1 MTLKQMKALVALQ
14 NELCERSQKIESD
27 DIFVYTIGIMIE
39 RWCMKN
45 KKSPAEMAKKL
56 YKRLR
61 RKR

>member
-1 MTLKQMKALVALQ
+1 MTLKQMKTLVSLQ